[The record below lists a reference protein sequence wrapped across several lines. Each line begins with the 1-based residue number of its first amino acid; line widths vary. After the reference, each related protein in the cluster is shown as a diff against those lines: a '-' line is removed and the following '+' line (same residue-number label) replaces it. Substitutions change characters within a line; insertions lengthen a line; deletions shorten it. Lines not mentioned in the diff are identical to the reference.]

1 MNAFTYRDG
10 ALAVDDVALN
20 TLAEQY
26 GTPLYVYSATA
37 LDAAYQAYRDAFTG
51 LAPLICYAVKA
62 NGNLA
67 VLQRFARLG
76 SGFDIV
82 SGGELARVL
91 AAGGDAGKVIFSGV
105 GKSADEMRY
114 ALEAGIRCFNVESIN
129 ELKRLND
136 VAGELGR
143 KAPVSLRVN
152 PDVDAKTHPYISTGL
167 KDNKFGIAFDAAF
180 DAYQLAA
187 SLPHLDVVGIDCH
200 IGSQLTD
207 VTPLVDAL
215 DRLLVLIDQ
224 LAAAGIVLKHIDLGG
239 GIGIRY
245 TDETPPDLAAY
256 AAEVAKRLAGRN
268 LHLMLEPGRSLVGNA
283 GVLLTRVEYL
293 KLGEEKNFAVVDAAM
308 NDLMRPSL
316 YSAYHDIV
324 TVAEQPAAAPQRC
337 DVVGPICES
346 GDFLGKDRELAI
358 GEGDLLA
365 VMSCGAYAST
375 MASNYNVRPR
385 AAEVLVDGSAVKLVR
400 RRETLDEILA
410 NEKAL
415 LS

>member
-10 ALAVDDVALN
+10 TLTVDDVALN

-37 LDAAYQAYRDAFTG
+37 LDAAYQSYRDAFAA
-51 LAPLICYAVKA
+51 LDPLICYAVKA
-62 NGNLA
+62 NANLA

-82 SGGELARVL
+82 SAGELARVL
-91 AAGGDAGKVIFSGV
+91 AAGGDAAKVIFSGV
-105 GKSADEMRY
+105 GKSAAEMRY

-167 KDNKFGIAFDAAF
+167 KDNKFGIAFDAALET
-180 DAYQLAA
+180 YQLAA

-224 LAAAGIVLKHIDLGG
+224 LTAAGIALKHLDLGG

-245 TDETPPDLAAY
+245 TDETPPDLADY
-256 AAEVAKRLAGRN
+256 AAKVAERLKGRQ

-316 YSAYHDIV
+316 YSAYHNIV
-324 TVAEQPAAAPQRC
+324 TVAEAPAAAAQRC

-346 GDFLGKDRELAI
+346 SDFLGKDRDLAI
-358 GEGDLLA
+358 DEGDLLA

-400 RRETLDEILA
+400 HRETLDEILA

-415 LS
+415 LA